1 MNMSL
6 QQASRLRRDG
16 VSETIETDICV
27 IGAGSGGLTVAAGAA
42 QMGARVVLIEK
53 GKMGG
58 DCLNYGCVPSKALIA
73 AAHAAASARKGAAF
87 GIDAEPHVHF
97 RKVHD
102 HVHAVITEIAPADS
116 VERFEGLGVR
126 VIKAEARFTGPRDV
140 EAGGFR
146 VRARRFVVAAGSEP
160 ARPPINGLA
169 ACSYL
174 TNETIFDLQERPDH
188 LIVIGGGPIGCEL
201 AQAYRRL
208 GAAATILERRTIMP
222 RDDPEAV
229 AVLRR
234 RLVAEGVDLRENVTI
249 EAVREEAGRSVVT
262 IADSAGNTRITG
274 SHVLVAA
281 GRKSK
286 VDGLGLE
293 AAGIAYTPEGITVD
307 ARLRT
312 TNKKVFAIGDVVGSY
327 PFTHMAGYH
336 GGIVIR
342 NVVFNISAKVEEHAV
357 PWVTYTDPEL
367 AHVGM
372 NEVSARERHGDVI
385 KVLRWT
391 FAENDRAHIE
401 RETDGLIKAV
411 IGPRGRILGATIVG
425 ARAGEMIAMWVL
437 AISSGL
443 KISALANMIVPYPT
457 RNEISKRAA
466 GSYYTEALFSRR
478 VRRLVSWLQ
487 LLP

>member
-1 MNMSL
+1 M
-6 QQASRLRRDG
+6 
-16 VSETIETDICV
+16 SETVKTDICV

-73 AAHAAASARKGAAF
+73 AAHAAVSARKGADF
-87 GIDAEPHVHF
+87 GVDANPHVHF

-102 HVHAVITEIAPADS
+102 HVHAVIAEIAPADS

-126 VIKAEARFTGPRDV
+126 VIKAEARFTGPREV
-140 EAGGFR
+140 EAGGLCIH
-146 VRARRFVVAAGSEP
+146 ARRFVIATGSEP
-160 ARPPINGLA
+160 SRPPIDGLD
-169 ACSYL
+169 ACFHL

-208 GAAATILERRTIMP
+208 GAAVTILESRTIMP

-229 AVLRR
+229 AVLHR
-234 RLVAEGVDLRENVTI
+234 RLAAEGVDLRENVTI
-249 EAVREEAGRSVVT
+249 GSVREVAGRSVVT
-262 IADSAGNTRITG
+262 IAGDGEETRITG

-281 GRKSK
+281 GRKPT
-286 VDGLGLE
+286 VNGLGLE
-293 AAGIAYTPEGITVD
+293 AAGIAFTPKGITVD

-312 TNKKVFAIGDVVGSY
+312 TNKKVFAIGDVVGRY
-327 PFTHMAGYH
+327 PFTHMAGYD

-342 NVVFNISAKVEEHAV
+342 NAVFNIPAKAKEYAV

-372 NEVSARERHGDVI
+372 NEASARERYGGTI

-391 FAENDRAHIE
+391 LAENDRAHTE
-401 RETDGLIKAV
+401 RETEGLIKAI

-425 ARAGEMIAMWVL
+425 AGAGEMIATWVL
-437 AISSGL
+437 AVSARL
-443 KISALANMIVPYPT
+443 KISAVANMIVPYPT
-457 RNEISKRAA
+457 RNEVSKRAA
-466 GSYYTEALFSRR
+466 GSYYTDALFSSR

-487 LLP
+487 RLP